1 LLVYMYNTSEN
12 TSSFIGSLPKA
23 GQEGTLKNFMG
34 NTRYSGKIVAKSGSI
49 GGVQCYAG
57 YLVDGNKKYAFA
69 VMVNKFNGT
78 RPQVRGAIEQFLQGL

>member
-1 LLVYMYNTSEN
+1 MHPLFSAHCPRQGGRVHSKTLWEIPGIAVK
-12 TSSFIGSLPKA
+12 SLP
-23 GQEGTLKNFMG
+23 
-34 NTRYSGKIVAKSGSI
+34 RVA

-69 VMVNKFNGT
+69 VMINKFNGT